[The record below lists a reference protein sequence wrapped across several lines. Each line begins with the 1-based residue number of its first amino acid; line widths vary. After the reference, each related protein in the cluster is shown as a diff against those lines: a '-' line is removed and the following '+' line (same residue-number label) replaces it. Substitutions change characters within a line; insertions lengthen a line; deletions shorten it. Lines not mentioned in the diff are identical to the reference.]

1 MVCVLESLLLIM
13 FNNQL
18 INWMDLTTNAGQ
30 YIAKH
35 WKIVELVGKAQKWIR
50 QCEIYLGEIIL
61 WSH

>member
-1 MVCVLESLLLIM
+1 
-13 FNNQL
+13 
-18 INWMDLTTNAGQ
+18 MDLTTNAGQ